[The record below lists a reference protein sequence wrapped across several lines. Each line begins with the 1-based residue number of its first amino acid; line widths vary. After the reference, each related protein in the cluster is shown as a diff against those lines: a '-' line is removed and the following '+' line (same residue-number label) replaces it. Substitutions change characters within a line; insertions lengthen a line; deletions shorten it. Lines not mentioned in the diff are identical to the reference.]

1 LCLGTPGKVFSQQQ
15 LPPLTRLKYNNPGL
29 VVDLG
34 VELWAWPM
42 PMDHEGLALRSGP
55 ENAAMNNCS

>member
-42 PMDHEGLALRSGP
+42 PMDHEGWLCVLALRTQR
-55 ENAAMNNCS
+55 